1 MSAFFSLFCF
11 TVTLTHSQVFES
23 WGASTFLESSPGA
36 DITGSPED
44 EGEVSHSTAQ
54 KGEDDIK
61 GVGNVS
67 PYIDPHR
74 LEKEDDFSLAKDLF
88 DLRK

>member
-1 MSAFFSLFCF
+1 M
-11 TVTLTHSQVFES
+11 TLTHSQVFES

-36 DITGSPED
+36 DIAGSPED
-44 EGEVSHSTAQ
+44 EGEDPHSTAQ
-54 KGEDDIK
+54 KCEEDIK
-61 GVGNVS
+61 GVGNRS

-74 LEKEDDFSLAKDLF
+74 LEKEDDLSLAKDLL